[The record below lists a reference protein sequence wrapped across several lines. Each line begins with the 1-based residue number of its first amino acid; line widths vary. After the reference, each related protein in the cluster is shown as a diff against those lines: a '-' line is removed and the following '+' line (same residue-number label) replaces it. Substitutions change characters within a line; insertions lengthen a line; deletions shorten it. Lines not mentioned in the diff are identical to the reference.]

1 MSQCLPPPPL
11 RPVASGFSAHSP
23 FICVGDYVKSKVGP
37 DTVPDADPLPSVRL
51 VSPRQREVDISSE
64 ANFLASFHQSAGGC
78 DPRAATPG
86 PPCAIMGTVT
96 SVAYGR
102 GTATVAVWKRGE
114 DFLVDRRPAIVYPLR
129 ALKRIT
135 AKEFARDCGRPYL
148 RHKERSMAAAAA
160 GGDDEA
166 TPASLAVH
174 YASVLIAVLNR
185 AERRRRVLG
194 EVPAD
199 ANIAIC
205 DELSRTMALDVR
217 MRRSPKGR
225 PPSNASGS
233 TTHHRLN
240 SVPPILDSAAPG
252 LPRAEAL
259 VNSTLPQIRPT
270 SSDGKSLMLPVSRPT
285 TGHMAPADSRV
296 GRLVKQLTAQA
307 DQAIWIGEQQTLRL
321 RKDGLTAPSVGDDRL
336 PPSPASQQ
344 RLVAANPRRGS
355 VSPYGRR
362 RSIAS
367 ASWAFPLTS

>member
-148 RHKERSMAAAAA
+148 RHKERSMAASAA

-174 YASVLIAVLNR
+174 YASVLIAAGGSL
-185 AERRRRVLG
+185 ERCPRTPTSPSATNSAVQWLLTSAC
-194 EVPAD
+194 AD
-199 ANIAIC
+199 
-205 DELSRTMALDVR
+205 
-217 MRRSPKGR
+217 
-225 PPSNASGS
+225 
-233 TTHHRLN
+233 
-240 SVPPILDSAAPG
+240 
-252 LPRAEAL
+252 LPRADH
-259 VNSTLPQIRPT
+259 RR
-270 SSDGKSLMLPVSRPT
+270 M
-285 TGHMAPADSRV
+285 PADPQRTIASIRCPQSSTAPHPDFHERRFWLTPHCRRS
-296 GRLVKQLTAQA
+296 GRRPLTAN
-307 DQAIWIGEQQTLRL
+307 R
-321 RKDGLTAPSVGDDRL
+321 
-336 PPSPASQQ
+336 
-344 RLVAANPRRGS
+344 
-355 VSPYGRR
+355 
-362 RSIAS
+362 
-367 ASWAFPLTS
+367 